1 METDIN
7 YFYEHLKHE
16 LRKKSQIPMWSYS
29 ECNLLAAKLFTS
41 GFSVSPHTIAR
52 LFGFLPMRRF
62 YPSTL
67 NIFCRYLGFDDF
79 SQFKSIAQQRDERNI
94 LSERGIFENPNL
106 STYSFQLSLEL
117 ADEKSL
123 KNHLDAL
130 NVTHDD
136 IEDLAHLTGFLVRK
150 SNQQSLLLQW
160 LIEARKGRV
169 LFYERFV
176 DEDDPEGYYSNA
188 LKIHYLNV
196 VDTKN
201 NQLFYY
207 TYIISNAIYKSKIV
221 EDSWIHEFNK
231 LDHDIDFN
239 SLHFHEISRLFE
251 VRVLLLKAKGY
262 NTTEQQLFNQLLPIA
277 EKMDPH
283 AQSWILAR
291 FLKALSF
298 NSKQDSVLD
307 SEELRMILER
317 LISKVKIESIGEAIV
332 QLFYHFL
339 IYKKFNSSLNPPLK
353 INSLYTDN
361 EFTTRLSIESAQRFL
376 YVSKAEKQLLYS
388 HLNSYC
394 KRTNNTWVLKL
405 LRKLKTEM

>member
-1 METDIN
+1 METEIN
-7 YFYEHLKHE
+7 YFFEHLKHE
-16 LRKKSQIPMWSYS
+16 LREKSQIPMLYYS

-41 GFSVSPHTIAR
+41 GFSISPHTIAR

-79 SQFKSIAQQRDERNI
+79 SQFKIIVQQKDKRSI
-94 LSERGIFENPNL
+94 LSERGIFENTNL
-106 STYSFQLSLEL
+106 SNYSFQLALEL

-130 NVTHDD
+130 NVNHDD

-150 SNQQSLLLQW
+150 SQQQNQLLQW
-160 LIEARKGRV
+160 LIEEKKGRV

-176 DEDDPEGYYSNA
+176 DEDDPKGYYSNA
-188 LKIHYLNV
+188 LKKHYLKA

-207 TYIISNAIYKSKIV
+207 TYIISNALYKSKIV
-221 EDSWIHEFNK
+221 EDSWIHAFYK
-231 LDHDIDFN
+231 LDHDIDYK

-251 VRVLLLKAKGY
+251 VRALLLKSEGY
-262 NTTEQQLFNQLLPIA
+262 NTTEQKLFNELLPVTI
-277 EKMDPH
+277 KMEPH

-291 FLKALSF
+291 LLKALAYNGKHCFLF
-298 NSKQDSVLD
+298 N
-307 SEELRMILER
+307 SEELRSFIGD
-317 LISKVKIESIGEAIV
+317 LIHQVKIESIGEAII
-332 QLFYHFL
+332 QFFHH
-339 IYKKFNSSLNPPLK
+339 IINHKQRKSLDPPLK
-353 INSLYTDN
+353 INSMYTDN

-376 YVSKAEKQLLYS
+376 YARNTERQQLYPALEK
-388 HLNSYC
+388 YC
-394 KRTNNTWVLKL
+394 KITNNTWITDITRIIEK
-405 LRKLKTEM
+405 